1 MNKNIFSVSL
11 VAILVIGGIVASFLY
26 NDMSKRPDYS
36 TVQVKKGNIEQ
47 VLDLDGKIAPQ
58 NDAELGFERGGRITK
73 LTQKVGDF
81 VRSGTVLA
89 YANAADLKAQ
99 YNQSV
104 SLAKS
109 SQADVDQF
117 QELYKKE
124 KAKLDSLKKT
134 STANSAD
141 KKAQKKQIEASE
153 AQVVSQQEKVAAAF
167 SNVENARAQI
177 EKTVI
182 TAPFDGVVSKQ
193 DVFEGEVAQSDVAI
207 ITLSSRDSF
216 KIEAFAS
223 EIDVRN
229 LRVGDSARI
238 ALNDGSGRS
247 FDAEINSIDPT
258 EELINNVSNYKV
270 TLNFREAVSDLRSGI
285 GASASVAAEKKND
298 VLLVPR
304 EAVFEEGGKKFV
316 YMSKNG
322 LREKK
327 EIQTGIY
334 GVDGTVEVV
343 SGLSAGDNVFEL
355 NK

>member
-1 MNKNIFSVSL
+1 MNKNIFSASL
-11 VAILVIGGIVASFLY
+11 IAILVIGGIVASFLY
-26 NDMSKRPDYS
+26 QNMSKRPDYS
-36 TVQVKKGNIEQ
+36 TFQVKKGNIEQ
-47 VLDLDGKIAPQ
+47 ALNLDGKIAPQ
-58 NDAELGFERGGRITK
+58 NDAELGFERGGKITK

-81 VRSGTVLA
+81 VKSGTVLA

-104 SLAKS
+104 ALARS
-109 SQADVDQF
+109 SQADVDQY
-117 QELYKKE
+117 QKLYKKE

-141 KKAQKKQIEASE
+141 KKAQKRQIEASE
-153 AQVVSQQEKVAAAF
+153 AQVVSQEEKVAAAF
-167 SNVENARAQI
+167 SNIENARAQI
-177 EKTVI
+177 DKTVI
-182 TAPFDGVVSKQ
+182 TAPFDGIVSKQ
-193 DVFEGEVAQSDVAI
+193 DVEEGEVAQSNIAI

-216 KIEAFAS
+216 KIEAYAS

-229 LRVGDSARI
+229 IHVGDSAQVT
-238 ALNDGSGRS
+238 LDDGSGRV

-258 EELINNVSNYKV
+258 EDLINNVSNYKV
-270 TLNFREAVSDLRSGI
+270 TLNFRENVLDLRSGV
-285 GASASVAAEKKND
+285 GASVSVAAEKKND

-304 EAVFEEGGKKFV
+304 DAIFEEGGKKFV
-316 YMSKNG
+316 YISKNG

-334 GVDGTVEVV
+334 GADNMAEVA
-343 SGLSAGDNVFEL
+343 SGLSFGDNVFEL